1 MGYTHYWND
10 KYRITEPLVDDVNA
24 IIKQAQE
31 DGIIIR
37 GYDGTGDPI
46 VTTDLIS
53 FNGDADNGLDYET
66 AYFKNDFE
74 ESQFC
79 KTGGVA
85 PYDAVVCAV
94 LLRIRHYNE
103 KFAIG
108 SDGDWREWKN
118 GRELYTKVFG
128 ETPSKPSRISK

>member
-10 KYRITEPLVDDVNA
+10 KYRITEPLVDDVKA

-37 GYDGTGDPI
+37 GYDGTGEPV

-66 AYFKNDFE
+66 AYFRNDIEGF
-74 ESQFC
+74 QFC
-79 KTGGVA
+79 KTRGVA

-94 LLRIRHYNE
+94 LLRIRHYNQG
-103 KFAIG
+103 FSID
-108 SDGDWREWKN
+108 SDGEWSEWKN
-118 GRELYTKVFG
+118 GRKLYAKVFG
-128 ETPSKPSRISK
+128 ETPSKPSRMSK